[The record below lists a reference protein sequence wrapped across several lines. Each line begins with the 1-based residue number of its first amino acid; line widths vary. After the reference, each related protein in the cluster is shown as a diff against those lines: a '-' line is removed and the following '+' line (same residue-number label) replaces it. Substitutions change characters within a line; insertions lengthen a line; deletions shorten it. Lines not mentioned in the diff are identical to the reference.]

1 MRNAFNDIPDS
12 ITSIEQQVNVL
23 ALESNIISNM
33 AQGFA
38 QLSDKLVTNIRN
50 SNAMLLGFIDINK
63 DKSESLG
70 RVNDKAVAALKTL
83 DFLNYGSRLINTPEN
98 FKGNLLDYAVELES
112 IIKSLY
118 KANNETLAEYNMLL
132 SAFITNKDSRQSLK
146 DHSSFYKRIRS
157 ERESFIRRLDAFSE
171 HNGSNRVPLNKVISR
186 MADIPELIKASVE
199 VSKLQSR
206 DVIVNLNT
214 AVKQSVDLLDMVS
227 TQIKEGTIT
236 ELPPTAAVSISHGAF
251 EVAKLVEL
259 VSIVYYDVEVLLT
272 VVNAI
277 AKDLAGE

>member
-171 HNGSNRVPLNKVISR
+171 HNGSNRIPLNKVISR

-199 VSKLQSR
+199 VSKLQNR

>member
-1 MRNAFNDIPDS
+1 MRDIFYDTTDS
-12 ITSIEQQVNVL
+12 ITSIERQVNLVS
-23 ALESNIISNM
+23 LESNLVSNM
-33 AQGFA
+33 VQGFA

-63 DKSESLG
+63 SKTESLG
-70 RVNDKAVAALKTL
+70 RVNDKAIAALKTL

-98 FKGNLLDYAVELES
+98 FKGNLLHYATELQS
-112 IIKSLY
+112 IINSLY
-118 KANNETLAEYNMLL
+118 KTSNETLTEYNMLL

-146 DHSSFYKRIRS
+146 DHSSFYKRVS
-157 ERESFIRRLDAFSE
+157 DERESFIRRMKVFSE
-171 HNGSNRVPLNKVISR
+171 HNGSNRMPLNKVISR
-186 MADIPELIKASVE
+186 MADIPELIKTSVAIT
-199 VSKLQSR
+199 KLQNR
-206 DVIVNLNT
+206 DIIVNLNT
-214 AVKQSVDLLDMVS
+214 SIKQAVDLLEIIS

-259 VSIVYYDVEVLLT
+259 VSITYYDVEALLT

-277 AKDLAGE
+277 VKDLAGE